1 MIINI
6 SDQIVSIHR
15 CTIHLLIGSPVAAN
29 DRAFLYPK
37 PKKKGTYVMKF
48 LLIVLAVHFVAEIFS
63 KRKENKGADVMNERV
78 LHPAEFN
85 LRWD

>member
-1 MIINI
+1 
-6 SDQIVSIHR
+6 
-15 CTIHLLIGSPVAAN
+15 
-29 DRAFLYPK
+29 
-37 PKKKGTYVMKF
+37 MKF